1 MIGVGLDLTAPPY
14 NLNVGTQDFYGN
26 AIPHT
31 KGSGYNI
38 GADGATH

>member
-14 NLNVGTQDFYGN
+14 NLSVGMRDFYGN

-31 KGSGYNI
+31 VGSGYNI